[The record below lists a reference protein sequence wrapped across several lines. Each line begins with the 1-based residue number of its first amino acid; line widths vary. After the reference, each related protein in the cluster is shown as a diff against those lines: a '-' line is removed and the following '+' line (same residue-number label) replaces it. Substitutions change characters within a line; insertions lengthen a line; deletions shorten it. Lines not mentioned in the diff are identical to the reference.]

1 MSLVTMVD
9 VCSMY
14 LNSKSLSHLQD
25 FFLFQLCCKRE
36 NFKLTLLCV
45 IRCYFKGTEFY
56 APYIQGLFAEL
67 FLLSKIK
74 YMAEGGKSQFS

>member
-25 FFLFQLCCKRE
+25 FFFFLIMLQKGEFQVDIALLDTMLF
-36 NFKLTLLCV
+36 
-45 IRCYFKGTEFY
+45 
-56 APYIQGLFAEL
+56 
-67 FLLSKIK
+67 
-74 YMAEGGKSQFS
+74 